1 MTDLSLYIHI
11 PFCQRKC
18 PYCDFNTYAD
28 READYSRFI
37 RALYQDILYEGH
49 TRHNPRVPT
58 LFLGGGT
65 PTVLNG
71 EQLDMIFEAVD
82 HGFTL
87 LPDAEVSSEANP
99 GAADQSRFETLRRL
113 GVNRL
118 SMGVQ
123 SFNEDE
129 LQFLGRIHSADDAIG
144 AMTLARKAGFKNI
157 NFDFMFGM
165 PQQNPAIFQQTL
177 LRAIDLA
184 PEHLSLYSLVV
195 ESGTPLATRVAK
207 GQDSEPDPDL
217 AADLYELACEL
228 LQQAGYHHYE
238 ISNWARGPLQSNG
251 LPRYACRHNLVYWR
265 NQPYLGL
272 GPGAHNSVEPHRW
285 SVVRPVGAYIKS
297 VEEGASARGYE
308 ERISRELAMGETMM
322 LGLRL
327 VEVGV
332 DRQVFQKRFGLDA
345 VDVYPDELS
354 SLQDRELISVDAK
367 RLRLTP
373 RAKLLGNEVFSAFLP
388 E

>member
-18 PYCDFNTYAD
+18 PYCDFNTYAGC
-28 READYSRFI
+28 EADYSRFI
-37 RALYQDILYEGH
+37 RALNQDILYEGH
-49 TRHNPRVPT
+49 TRHHPRVPT

-65 PTVLNG
+65 PTILKR
-71 EQLDMIFEAVD
+71 EQLDIIFEAVD
-82 HGFTL
+82 HGFAL
-87 LPDAEVSSEANP
+87 LPHAEISSEANP
-99 GAADQSRFETLRRL
+99 GAVDQSRFETLRRL

-123 SFNEDE
+123 SFDEDE
-129 LQFLGRIHSADDAIG
+129 LQFLGRIHSTGDAIR
-144 AMTLARKAGFKNI
+144 AMTLARKVGFENI
-157 NFDFMFGM
+157 NLDLMFGM
-165 PQQNPAIFQQTL
+165 PQQTPAIFQHTL

-184 PEHLSLYSLVV
+184 PEHLSLYNLVV
-195 ESGTPLATRVAK
+195 ESGTPLATWVAK
-207 GQDSEPDPDL
+207 GQVSEPDPDL

-238 ISNWARGPLQSNG
+238 ISNWARGPLQYDG
-251 LPRYACRHNLVYWR
+251 LPHYACHHNLVYWR
-265 NQPYLGL
+265 NQSYLGL
-272 GPGAHNSVEPHRW
+272 GPGAHSSVEPHRW
-285 SVVRPVGAYIKS
+285 SAVRPVGAYIKS
-297 VEEGASARGYE
+297 VEEGVSARGYE
-308 ERISRELAMGETMM
+308 ERISKELAMAETMM

-332 DRQVFQKRFGLDA
+332 DRQMFQKRFGLDA
-345 VDVYPDELS
+345 VDAYADELS
-354 SLQDRELISVDAK
+354 SLQDRELVSIDAK

-373 RAKLLGNEVFSAFLP
+373 RAKLLGNEVFAAFLP